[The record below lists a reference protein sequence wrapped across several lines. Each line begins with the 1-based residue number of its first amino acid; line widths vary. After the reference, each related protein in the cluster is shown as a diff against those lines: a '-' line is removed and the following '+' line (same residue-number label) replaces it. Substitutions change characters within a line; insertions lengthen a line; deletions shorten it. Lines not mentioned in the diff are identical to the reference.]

1 MGGTVPGMCRLVLKP
16 TVLPITRAPRSS
28 SGCTVHV
35 TLNSETRQTS
45 HVTKHT
51 QHVVAIQIITCALE
65 RRPPWLHHQHH
76 RRLLQI
82 SIIVSSSVSN
92 ITIIT
97 IIYSTL
103 ASERVWKALTS

>member
-1 MGGTVPGMCRLVLKP
+1 MGGTVPVMCRLVLKP
-16 TVLPITRAPRSS
+16 TVLPFTRAPRSS

-65 RRPPWLHHQHH
+65 RRSPWLHHHH
-76 RRLLQI
+76 LLQNMPTHEI
-82 SIIVSSSVSN
+82 GDNTGVRQRGTYDDVADN
-92 ITIIT
+92 
-97 IIYSTL
+97 
-103 ASERVWKALTS
+103 AV